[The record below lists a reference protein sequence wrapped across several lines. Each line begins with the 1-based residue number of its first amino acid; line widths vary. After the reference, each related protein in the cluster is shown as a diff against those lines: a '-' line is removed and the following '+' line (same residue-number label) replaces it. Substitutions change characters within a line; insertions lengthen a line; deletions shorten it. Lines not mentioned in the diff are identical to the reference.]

1 MTLHCLLSEM
11 SIETVMVK
19 LLLEVEPPLHLNL
32 FNRNV
37 QNKHIYS
44 ECNSVIDLF
53 NLKTNNSGRYNN
65 SFAY

>member
-1 MTLHCLLSEM
+1 
-11 SIETVMVK
+11 MVK
-19 LLLEVEPPLHLNL
+19 FLLEVEPPLHLNL

-44 ECNSVIDLF
+44 ESNSVIDLF
-53 NLKTNNSGRYNN
+53 NLKTNNSGRYN